1 MGDHLEAIQAWF
13 AQLELDTLWE
23 MLVTV
28 ASCVLCITFHETCHG
43 LVAWWL
49 GDDTAKKAGRLTLNP
64 LKHIDIF
71 GLVMLAVAKFG
82 WAKPVPINM
91 NKFKKPK
98 QGMAI
103 TALAGP
109 VSNVL
114 LCWVAMM
121 LYSVCAFYTQ
131 LYDSGFLYYLE
142 LFFLYTVIL
151 SAGLAVFN
159 LFPVPPLDGSK
170 VLFAVLPNRWYAKLM
185 RYERYGFILLM
196 VLLLTG
202 VLDAPLTFL
211 RDGLIDLLS
220 PIGLWPYQV
229 LYRIYT

>member
-1 MGDHLEAIQAWF
+1 MDSFAAWVN
-13 AQLELDTLWE
+13 QLNLDVLWE
-23 MLVTV
+23 TLVTV
-28 ASCVLCITFHETCHG
+28 AACVLCITFHETCHG
-43 LVAWWL
+43 LAAYAL
-49 GDDTAKKAGRLTLNP
+49 GDPTAKRAGRLTLNP

-91 NKFKKPK
+91 RNFKNPK
-98 QGMAI
+98 VGMAV

-114 LCWVAMM
+114 LSAFAMM
-121 LYSVCAFYTQ
+121 LYSVCYFYE
-131 LYDSGFLYYLE
+131 LYLGSE
-142 LFFLYTVIL
+142 LFSWLSLFFAYVMIL

-170 VLFAVLPNRWYAKLM
+170 VLAAVLPEQWYYKLM
-185 RYERYGFILLM
+185 RYERYGMIALM

-202 VLDAPLTFL
+202 VLDTPLTFL
-211 RDGLIDLLS
+211 RSGLIDWLS
-220 PIGLWPYQV
+220 GVCSWPFDWLV
-229 LYRIYT
+229 SIYF